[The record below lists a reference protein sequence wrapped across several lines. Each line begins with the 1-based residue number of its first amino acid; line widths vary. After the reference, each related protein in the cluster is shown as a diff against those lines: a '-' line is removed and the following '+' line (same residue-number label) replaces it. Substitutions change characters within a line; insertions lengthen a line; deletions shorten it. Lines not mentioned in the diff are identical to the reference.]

1 MDDLFS
7 YEHIQRFS
15 ETELAIY
22 KYIVANR
29 EKAAYL
35 TIRELA
41 RENFVSTATILRF
54 CEKTGCGGYSEF
66 KEKIRGML
74 GEKLLTPPGG
84 DVEEILQYFKR
95 TCTGAFEEMI
105 EKAVAMIRQADR
117 VYFVGMG
124 ASGTLGA
131 YGARYFSNL
140 GKFSSSIEDPYYPLL
155 QDMQGNVLVI
165 ALSVSGESGP
175 IIDLLQ
181 NFRSH
186 NCKILSITNH
196 SGSTIARMAD
206 RNISYHLAEK
216 RTDPYCNLT
225 TQVPVIFLIEI
236 LARRIF

>member
-22 KYIVANR
+22 KYIIANK

-41 RENFVSTATILRF
+41 RENYVSTATVLRF
-54 CEKTGCGGYSEF
+54 CEKTGCSGYSEF
-66 KEKIRGML
+66 KEKIRRML

-105 EKAVAMIRQADR
+105 EKAVAMIRRSER

-131 YGARYFSNL
+131 YGARYFSNF

-155 QDMQGNVLVI
+155 RDMQGNVLVI
-165 ALSVSGESGP
+165 ALSVSGESRP
-175 IIDLLQ
+175 VIDLLR
-181 NFRSH
+181 NFQSH
-186 NCKILSITNH
+186 NCKVLSITNN
-196 SGSTIARMAD
+196 SGSTVARMAD
-206 RNISYHLAEK
+206 MNISYHLAEK

-236 LARRIF
+236 LARRIS

>member
-1 MDDLFS
+1 MIDLFS
-7 YEHIQRFS
+7 YEHIQSFS

-22 KYIVANR
+22 KYIIANK

-41 RENFVSTATILRF
+41 KENHVSTASILRF
-54 CEKTGCGGYSEF
+54 CEKTGCSGYSEF
-66 KEKIRGML
+66 KEKIRKML
-74 GEKLLTPPGG
+74 GEKIFTPPGS
-84 DVEEILQYFKR
+84 DIEEILQYFKR

-105 EKAVAMIRQADR
+105 EKAANMIRGAER

-155 QDMQGNVLVI
+155 QDMQGSVLVI
-165 ALSVSGESGP
+165 ALSVSGENF
-175 IIDLLQ
+175 Q
-181 NFRSH
+181 NH

-196 SGSTIARMAD
+196 SASTIAKMAD
-206 RNISYHLAEK
+206 MNISYHLTEK
-216 RTDPYCNLT
+216 KTDPYCNLT

-236 LARRIF
+236 LARRIS

>member
-1 MDDLFS
+1 MIDLFS
-7 YEHIQRFS
+7 YEHIQSFS

-22 KYIVANR
+22 KYIIANK

-41 RENFVSTATILRF
+41 KENHVSTASILRF
-54 CEKTGCGGYSEF
+54 CEKTGCSGYSEF
-66 KEKIRGML
+66 KEKIRKML
-74 GEKLLTPPGG
+74 GEKIFTPPGS
-84 DVEEILQYFKR
+84 DIEEILQYFKR

-105 EKAVAMIRQADR
+105 EKAANMIRGAER

-155 QDMQGNVLVI
+155 QDMQGSVLVI
-165 ALSVSGESGP
+165 ALSVSGESAP
-175 IIDLLQ
+175 VIHLLQ
-181 NFRSH
+181 NFQNH

-196 SGSTIARMAD
+196 SASTIAKMAD
-206 RNISYHLAEK
+206 MNISFHLTEK
-216 RTDPYCNLT
+216 KTDPYCNLT

-236 LARRIF
+236 LARRIS

>member
-1 MDDLFS
+1 MNDLFS
-7 YEHIQRFS
+7 YEHIQRFNQ
-15 ETELAIY
+15 TELGIY
-22 KYIVANR
+22 KYITANK

-41 RENFVSTATILRF
+41 EENHVSTASILRF
-54 CEKTGCGGYSEF
+54 CEKAGCDGYSEF
-66 KEKIRGML
+66 KEKIRSIL
-74 GEKLLTPPGG
+74 GEKPFTPPGS
-84 DVEEILQYFKR
+84 DVEEILQYFNR

-105 EKAVAMIRQADR
+105 EKAAAMIRPAES
-117 VYFVGMG
+117 VIFVGMG

-155 QDMQGNVLVI
+155 QDMRDHVLVI
-165 ALSVSGESGP
+165 ALSVSGESMP
-175 IIDLLQ
+175 IINLLQ

-196 SGSTIARMAD
+196 PTSTIAKMAD
-206 RNISYHLAEK
+206 MNISYHLTDK
-216 RTDPYCNLT
+216 KTDPYCNLT

-236 LARRIF
+236 LARRIS